1 MNRPTRWS
9 LIDAVRAGE
18 EGAQRD
24 FVARYRPAVQRY
36 LERRGLGVE
45 AEDLAQEVFVRLLV
59 KGALERVAREKG
71 SFRSFLFALARNVLG
86 HHLAK
91 RGARKRGGDVEVVS
105 LASEPESEQERA
117 AFDREWLIYLI
128 ELAMGRLQRSHENY
142 FLALRGFLFQQLP
155 QAELAAQL
163 GVREQDVR
171 NHVHRGKK
179 KLIAYL
185 REEVARYEHEPARH
199 ETEVELLSR
208 LLDGAR

>member
-1 MNRPTRWS
+1 MSRPTRWS

-18 EGAQRD
+18 ESAQRD

-36 LERRGLGVE
+36 LERRGVGAE
-45 AEDLAQEVFVRLLV
+45 AEDLAQEVFVQLLV

-71 SFRSFLFALARNVLG
+71 SFRSFLFALTRNVLG
-86 HHLAK
+86 HFLAK
-91 RGARKRGGDVEVVS
+91 RGAQKRGGDAEVVA
-105 LASEPESEQERA
+105 LGEHDPEVAEERA

-128 ELAMGRLQRSHENY
+128 ELAMARLQRSHENY
-142 FLALRGFLFQQLP
+142 FLALRGFLFQQQS

-163 GVREQDVR
+163 GVGEQDVR

-208 LLDGAR
+208 LLDPQ